1 MQKTEKQQ
9 TAKNRQEVL
18 KDLTEQLEKSI
29 QEFMQGDRYKSF
41 LMQMSKLHDYSLNNQ
56 LLIASQRPDATLC
69 ASYTTWK
76 KNNRNVKRG
85 EKGIK
90 IICPSFHKVQALQ
103 DVKDPQTGKPEYL
116 PNGKVKKEIVEK
128 VIPFYKVGVTFD
140 ISQTEGEPLTEIASE
155 LKGSLDSRQNE
166 LKEALLEISPVP
178 VYFQPVSG
186 EANGYYDLTKKEIV
200 VDSNLPEK
208 HSLKTLVHEL
218 AHSLIHD
225 TDIPDAPRDSQ
236 TREVQAES
244 IAYVVCQYFGL
255 DTSEYSFGYIST
267 WSSGKDTQELKNSL
281 EIIRNTSNDIIS
293 KVEQKLTKTDSL
305 KQAENISAIPKR
317 KCM

>member
-9 TAKNRQEVL
+9 TTKSRQEVL

-29 QEFMQGDRYKSF
+29 HEFMQGDRYKSF
-41 LMQMSKLHDYSLNNQ
+41 LTQMSKFYTYSLNNQ

-90 IICPSFHKVQALQ
+90 IICPSPHKVQTLQ

-116 PNGKVKKEIVEK
+116 PNGKVKKEIIERI
-128 VIPFYKVGVTFD
+128 IPFYKVGVTFD

-155 LKGSLDSRQNE
+155 LKGSLDSRQNK

-178 VYFQPVSG
+178 VHFQPVSG

-200 VDSNLPEK
+200 VDSSLSEK
-208 HSLKTLVHEL
+208 HSLKTLIHEL

-236 TREVQAES
+236 TREVQA
-244 IAYVVCQYFGL
+244 L
-255 DTSEYSFGYIST
+255 YSAFQNVNHF
-267 WSSGKDTQELKNSL
+267 KE
-281 EIIRNTSNDIIS
+281 
-293 KVEQKLTKTDSL
+293 
-305 KQAENISAIPKR
+305 
-317 KCM
+317 C